1 MPEPDPE
8 PIPESE
14 PEEAA
19 AADPEALA
27 EAIAE
32 VITEPAVEE
41 DDLPAEEELQ
51 PEAAEEPPVE
61 VEEEPAP
68 QAAEEEVLS
77 DDDINEMLGPEED
90 VAEVSSL
97 INGSKDEQTEF
108 DPDDLPEEEPIP
120 EVFTSRDV
128 DDDDEDYDIG
138 GGSGSKRKVLV
149 ILLIVLVVLGGL
161 GAGLYFL
168 RNQIVGLMPS
178 VASAYHMVGIEVEQ
192 LGGGLELIDVRN
204 EFADQGQERLVV
216 SGTIANVSDRVRPVP
231 LLKIEFRDEDNEV
244 VQNYIYPPE
253 ATELQPG
260 ERIEFK
266 ADVGEVVRTARR
278 VDVTFTDEMPGEGGG
293 QQ

>member
-1 MPEPDPE
+1 MPEPEPEPE
-8 PIPESE
+8 PIPEPE
-14 PEEAA
+14 PEEPA
-19 AADPEALA
+19 AADPDALA

-41 DDLPAEEELQ
+41 D
-51 PEAAEEPPVE
+51 EPPVE
-61 VEEEPAP
+61 EVPEVGAAAEPQAEMPEEP
-68 QAAEEEVLS
+68 QAAEEESLS
-77 DDDINEMLGPEED
+77 EDEINEMLGPEEE
-90 VAEVSSL
+90 VAEVSSM
-97 INGSKDEQTEF
+97 IGGSKDEQTEF

-128 DDDDEDYDIG
+128 DDDDDDYDVG
-138 GGSGSKRKVLV
+138 GGGGNKRKALV
-149 ILLIVLVVLGGL
+149 IVLIVLVVLGGF

-216 SGTIANVSDRVRPVP
+216 SGTIANVSDSVRPVP

-278 VDVTFTDEMPGEGGG
+278 VDVTFTDEMPGEG
-293 QQ
+293 QP